1 VGCLE
6 AHTCLTLSIVE
17 GLIGVTQMSG
27 RKGLSGMNGQ
37 MMGSLKAKENEDAW
51 APGFIRY
58 RHEGRN

>member
-1 VGCLE
+1 
-6 AHTCLTLSIVE
+6 VE